1 MQSISLKKF
10 SLPGAAKT
18 AHLFVDASNV
28 NVTPHEIPALD
39 AIARDGFSSFATAF
53 VVGSTAVRSQKE
65 AIWTSLGYKAK
76 FSVRNGQPESA
87 FNVDCTIVSAMQ
99 RDILQ
104 HEHDSTGNSNNLHQ
118 SQRAI
123 ELQLLLLSHSLT
135 AQAA

>member
-1 MQSISLKKF
+1 MHSISQKKF

-28 NVTPHEIPALD
+28 NVTPHQIPALD

-53 VVGSTAVRSQKE
+53 VVGSTEGPSQKE

-76 FSVRNGQPESA
+76 FSVRHGQPESA
-87 FNVDCTIVSAMQ
+87 FNVDCTIVSAML

-104 HEHDSTGNSNNLHQ
+104 HDATGNSNNLHQ
-118 SQRAI
+118 SPRVYTR
-123 ELQLLLLSHSLT
+123 H
-135 AQAA
+135 